1 MTPQEKA
8 LLPIAI
14 FDSGVGGLT
23 VAQALKAHLPQ
34 ESILYLADTASR
46 PFGTKS
52 ETELKKIIEKNCDI
66 LSCFPIKMLVIA
78 CHTACSLGLK
88 PYEHLNIPIM
98 GITESSFTTLKSLD
112 QNKPKVILGTERTIG
127 SCVYQNFLKLHNLEQ
142 RSLFHPCSSIEK
154 MIETV
159 VKDPQLILDEL
170 KTSLKSISAVQ
181 QAQVLL
187 ACTHFPI
194 YSQYIKNSLDCSC
207 QLIDP
212 AFDFVKQI
220 AKTLET
226 LSLSN
231 TKKTPED
238 LYLVTQDV
246 EMFKKKFF
254 IYFSSTLGKTNHF
267 FNLTCAII

>member
-1 MTPQEKA
+1 MIPQEKA

-23 VAQALKAHLPQ
+23 VAQALKDHLPQ

-52 ETELKKIIEKNCDI
+52 EIELKKIIKKNCEI
-66 LSCFPIKMLVIA
+66 LSCFPVKMLVIA

-112 QNKPKVILGTERTIG
+112 QNKPKVILGTERTIRSG
-127 SCVYQNFLKLHNLEQ
+127 VYQNFLKYHNLEQ
-142 RSLFHPCSSIEK
+142 RSFFHPCSSIEK

-159 VKDPQLILDEL
+159 VDDPHFIMNEL
-170 KTSLKSISAVQ
+170 RASLKVISTLP

-194 YSQYIKNSLDCSC
+194 YSQYIQKSLDYSC
-207 QLIDP
+207 HLIDP
-212 AFDFVKQI
+212 ACDFVKQI
-220 AKTLET
+220 GKTLET
-226 LSLSN
+226 LSLAN
-231 TKKTPED
+231 PAKTPED

-246 EMFKKKFF
+246 EMFKRKFF
-254 IYFSSTLGKTNHF
+254 IYFSNTLGKTNHF
-267 FNLTCAII
+267 FNLTCAMI